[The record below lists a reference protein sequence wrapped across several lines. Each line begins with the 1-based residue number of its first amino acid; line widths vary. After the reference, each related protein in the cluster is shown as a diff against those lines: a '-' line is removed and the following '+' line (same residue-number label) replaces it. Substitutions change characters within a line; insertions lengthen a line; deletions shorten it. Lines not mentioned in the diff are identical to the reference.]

1 MAPGG
6 RRMVVLQG
14 RTAPQTDA
22 AVSGRQYQI
31 APLSSPR
38 SAFTGLNRTAIRRH
52 GATSISISWGM
63 AVGPAIGRLAVDRSD
78 EVITSSLALRS
89 VDTTPSTTRMFDP
102 TLLGPERQGLP
113 APQERRMAKPS
124 RCHQQPLHS
133 GKPKH
138 GSLPLAPHSG
148 ALRSVIPPGALPD
161 SARD

>member
-38 SAFTGLNRTAIRRH
+38 SAFTDLNRTAIRRH

-63 AVGPAIGRLAVDRSD
+63 AVGPAIGRLAVDGSD
-78 EVITSSLALRS
+78 DFIASSCLLEERQHGALRKPNGRS
-89 VDTTPSTTRMFDP
+89 YAAQ
-102 TLLGPERQGLP
+102 PE
-113 APQERRMAKPS
+113 MAGITGTSEATEGQAS
-124 RCHQQPLHS
+124 RCHQQSFTLE
-133 GKPKH
+133 KPN
-138 GSLPLAPHSG
+138 AP
-148 ALRSVIPPGALPD
+148 AT
-161 SARD
+161 